1 MTGPSSAGA
10 LERHNEAVLLARDG
24 RPAEACEILA
34 HIIAGEGADRCDL
47 RTLKATWQIGRAAGR
62 WPLALAAGLRAAVR
76 DPMDFPFAQRLLE
89 SLRECPDDALAGRTV
104 TLHPALP
111 SLSIVIV
118 SRDDARFAGA
128 QSAFAQ
134 AFAAWP
140 HDLVRVRDATSMY
153 DGYARGFAPT
163 RGDIVVFSHDD
174 IRFAISD
181 FAARLADAMATADM
195 VGVAGTTKVTGPA
208 VFWSG
213 QPWMRGA
220 VTHRGPADTA
230 YELALPS
237 FAGPRT
243 ANAQGLDGVFL
254 AMRRPLAARI
264 GFDPATFTGF
274 HLYDLDLSYRA
285 HLAGARVAIA
295 ADLALIHASR
305 GAFDD
310 KYTVASKAFTA
321 KFPELSEAPGAHRH
335 WYAVALPDEAA
346 VTGTYRKLLAA
357 WALALP

>member
-1 MTGPSSAGA
+1 MTPARGAGA
-10 LERHNEAVLLARDG
+10 LQRHNEAVLLARAG
-24 RPAEACEILA
+24 RPAEACELFA
-34 HIIAGEGADRCDL
+34 RIIAGEGPDHCDL

-62 WPLALAAGLRAAVR
+62 WPLALGAGLRAAVR
-76 DPMDFPFAQRLLE
+76 DPLDFPFAQRLLE
-89 SLRECPDDALAGRTV
+89 SLRECPDDVLAAKSV
-104 TLHPALP
+104 TLPSVPL

-128 QSAFAQ
+128 ASAFAQ
-134 AFAAWP
+134 AFAGWP
-140 HDLVRVRDATSMY
+140 HDLVRVRDAASMY
-153 DGYARGFAPT
+153 DGYARGFAAT
-163 RGDIVVFSHDD
+163 RGDIVAFAHDD
-174 IRFAISD
+174 IRFAIPD

-195 VGVAGTTKVTGPA
+195 VGVAGTTKVSGPA

-220 VTHRGPADTA
+220 ITHRAPADAA
-230 YELALPS
+230 YEFALPS

-243 ANAQGLDGVFL
+243 TDAQGLDGVFL

-264 GFDPATFTGF
+264 GFDPATFAGF

-285 HLAGARVAIA
+285 YLAGARVAIA

-310 KYTVASKAFTA
+310 KYTVASNAFVA

-335 WYAVALPDEAA
+335 WYALALPDEAA

-357 WALALP
+357 WELALP